1 MPASKI
7 RRSGRS
13 GLKALL
19 GLIVVAL
26 TLVEAMPSSHGRSRS
41 TRKHPEP
48 PPAAAP
54 ETPAPAAEA
63 RVNAA
68 FLYVKGVGILHA
80 RLDGSS
86 EASKSEALP
95 ATGINDIAIDAT
107 GRVWV
112 ATVATL
118 ITLDA
123 SGRTFQQ
130 WKPAAVD
137 GQPGEIERVVIAG
150 AGPKQLP
157 DR

>member
-1 MPASKI
+1 LIACYLSGCFVSVESGWQPSHWPAD
-7 RRSGRS
+7 
-13 GLKALL
+13 KAHLQSAGSTNL
-19 GLIVVAL
+19 VAGTGADGKTVV
-26 TLVEAMPSSHGRSRS
+26 
-41 TRKHPEP
+41 
-48 PPAAAP
+48 
-54 ETPAPAAEA
+54 
-63 RVNAA
+63 
-68 FLYVKGVGILHA
+68 IA

-86 EASKSEALP
+86 ETSKSETLP
-95 ATGINDIAIDAT
+95 ANGINDIAIDAT

-123 SGRTFQQ
+123 SGHTLQQ

-157 DR
+157 AR